1 MRSLQIIKLIQSESE
16 IVQSNRWSVCLSVNK
31 VSKRS
36 KWKVEIA
43 SRWDEMAESN
53 DVQAECDGQWI
64 LLGAPVVYTRPAVV
78 MVSFLHGGEGNYY
91 LIVVCARSHR
101 GTARHGP
108 FSDKCQNELHVRVES
123 YSGRMSVI
131 VFLLFIAPYN
141 CWNCLRC
148 HNNDNVTKVWITV
161 WWTAGPIISAS
172 TVAPFCFLFFLLL
185 IRISQRECLVL
196 VT

>member
-1 MRSLQIIKLIQSESE
+1 MGWDGGIE
-16 IVQSNRWSVCLSVNK
+16 WCT
-31 VSKRS
+31 
-36 KWKVEIA
+36 
-43 SRWDEMAESN
+43 SRMWWTVDL
-53 DVQAECDGQWI
+53 

-108 FSDKCQNELHVRVES
+108 FSDKCQNELHVWVES
-123 YSGRMSVI
+123 CSGRMSVV

-148 HNNDNVTKVWITV
+148 HNNDNVTKVWIRV

-172 TVAPFCFLFFLLL
+172 TVAPFCFLFFFINNNKSTWMSRPCNLNLCKCMCICLSASTVNCPFL
-185 IRISQRECLVL
+185 I
-196 VT
+196 